1 LVYDA
6 KKHIAGVRAAWMLSF
21 NPDDYTV
28 VLKNALAHFI
38 RARNPKMVKAVGET
52 LATFVKALR

>member
-1 LVYDA
+1 
-6 KKHIAGVRAAWMLSF
+6 MLSF